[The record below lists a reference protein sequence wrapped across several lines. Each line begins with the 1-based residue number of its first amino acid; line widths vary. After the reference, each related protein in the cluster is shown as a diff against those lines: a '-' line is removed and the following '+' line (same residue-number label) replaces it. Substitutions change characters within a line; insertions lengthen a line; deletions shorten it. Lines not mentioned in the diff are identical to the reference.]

1 MIRIRIAKQFRQ
13 SPKLLLTILAIS
25 LLSVFYGFHNMVMA
39 SGIWTS
45 QTSNATI
52 TGQLQNAAFGGGKW
66 LAVDPVSSE
75 IVSSAD
81 GITWV
86 KQAVPFIPNDAV
98 YTGTQWVAVGSNAAN
113 IMTSPTGNS
122 GTWIQQASGTVNDLY
137 AVAYSGSRIVAVG
150 KGGVITTSTDGISW
164 SSQTKGS
171 EDLNRVLYGGG
182 KFIAAGSAGTIY
194 SSSDGITWTL
204 QTSGTTNDLWGG
216 AYGSSLFIAVGS
228 SGTLLTS
235 PDGATWTSRA
245 VPNGSAG
252 INGAAY
258 GAGKFVAAGDNGKI
272 ISSSDGVTWTN
283 ETSNTTKFFNAV
295 AYGQSQ
301 FVAVGQEGWME
312 SQALSTNANLSNLTL
327 SQGSLSP
334 PFAAG
339 TISYTSAAA
348 NAVSSIEV
356 TAILADSN
364 ATVKLNGSAAASG
377 SAVTIPLNI
386 GSNPIT
392 ILVTAQDGTTQKTYT
407 VTVNRAASSNADLS
421 NLIVDQGTLTPVFES
436 GTISYTNDVAH
447 PVSSLNV
454 TPIIAD
460 STATLKV
467 NGTAATSGSPV
478 NLPITVG
485 SNTITIVVTAQD
497 GTTQKIYTVLVNRA
511 ASSNADLSNLIV
523 DQGTLTPAFES
534 GIISYKDDVA
544 YPVSSLNVTPTIAD
558 STAALKVNG
567 NTETNGK
574 AVTVPLNIGT
584 NTITVE
590 VTAQDNSKKSYTI
603 TVTRAAPSN
612 NADLSNLVLDQGT
625 LSPVF
630 ASGIISYT
638 NDVAYPVSS
647 LNVTPTIADN
657 TAVLKV
663 NGNTVTSGSGVTIPL
678 NVGANTITVEVTA
691 QDNSTK
697 TYTVTVNRAAPSNNA
712 DLSDLILDQ
721 GSLSPAFA
729 SGIISYTNDVGYLV
743 SSLNV
748 TPTIA
753 DNKATLKVNGNEA
766 TSGNAVTVPLNVG
779 ANTVMVVVTA
789 QDNSTRTYTV
799 TVNRAAPSNNADLSN
814 LMLDQGTLSPAFA
827 SGTISYTGAVAYPV
841 SSLKVTPTLADN
853 TSTLKVN
860 GNTVTS
866 GNAATVPLNVGAN
879 TVTVVVTAEDNSTKT
894 YTVTVSR
901 AASNNADLTSLSL
914 STGTLNP
921 AFSSGTTSYAASVMN
936 SVYSVQVFAVPVDS
950 QARYEIIADGTTVT
964 GAVYLNH
971 IGSNT
976 VSVKVTAPDHVSSK
990 TYTID
995 VNKQGLG
1002 VADISTITYMN
1013 KILQRTSN
1021 SYHLDV
1027 GYEIKSVDLS
1037 VVLSDPNASFSVTG
1051 ATYTA
1056 NSILVSNLATGT
1068 RSLTIVVTTHD
1079 GQQKSF
1085 EVTINRSAQPSLG
1098 YVDLNGDGNIT
1109 VEDVSHFSTHMF
1121 DINQDGKIDSD
1132 DMRFMLLQILPIIIK

>member
-1 MIRIRIAKQFRQ
+1 MIRIRIAKQLRQ

-52 TGQLQNAAFGGGKW
+52 TGQLQNVAFGGGKW

-171 EDLNRVLYGGG
+171 QDLNRVLYGGG

-258 GAGKFVAAGDNGKI
+258 GTGKFVAAGDNGKI

-339 TISYTSAAA
+339 TISYTSAVAH
-348 NAVSSIEV
+348 AVSSIEV
-356 TAILADSN
+356 TAIIADSN

-386 GSNPIT
+386 GSNTIT

-523 DQGTLTPAFES
+523 DQGTLTPAF
-534 GIISYKDDVA
+534 
-544 YPVSSLNVTPTIAD
+544 
-558 STAALKVNG
+558 
-567 NTETNGK
+567 
-574 AVTVPLNIGT
+574 
-584 NTITVE
+584 
-590 VTAQDNSKKSYTI
+590 
-603 TVTRAAPSN
+603 
-612 NADLSNLVLDQGT
+612 
-625 LSPVF
+625 

-638 NDVAYPVSS
+638 NDVGYLVSS

-657 TAVLKV
+657 TAALKV

-712 DLSDLILDQ
+712 DLSNLILDQ
-721 GSLSPAFA
+721 GSLSPVFA

-753 DNKATLKVNGNEA
+753 DNKATLKVNGNAA

-779 ANTVMVVVTA
+779 ANTVIVVVTA

-814 LMLDQGTLSPAFA
+814 LMLDQGSLSPVFA
-827 SGTISYTGAVAYPV
+827 SGIISYTNDVGYLV
-841 SSLKVTPTLADN
+841 SSLNVTPTIADN
-853 TSTLKVN
+853 KATLKVN
-860 GNTVTS
+860 GNAATS
-866 GNAATVPLNVGAN
+866 GNAVTVPLNVGAN
-879 TVTVVVTAEDNSTKT
+879 TVTVVVTAQDNSTKT

-901 AASNNADLTSLSL
+901 AASNNADLSSLSL

-1098 YVDLNGDGNIT
+1098 YVDLNGDGKIT

>member
-1 MIRIRIAKQFRQ
+1 MMIRIRIAKQFRQ

-137 AVAYSGSRIVAVG
+137 ALAYSGSRIVAVG

-171 EDLNRVLYGGG
+171 QDLNRVLYGGG

-272 ISSSDGVTWTN
+272 ISSSDGVAWTN

-295 AYGQSQ
+295 AYGESQ

-339 TISYTSAAA
+339 TISYTSAVA

-386 GSNPIT
+386 GSNTIT

-407 VTVNRAASSNADLS
+407 VTVNRAASSNAELS

-436 GTISYTNDVAH
+436 GT
-447 PVSSLNV
+447 
-454 TPIIAD
+454 
-460 STATLKV
+460 
-467 NGTAATSGSPV
+467 
-478 NLPITVG
+478 
-485 SNTITIVVTAQD
+485 
-497 GTTQKIYTVLVNRA
+497 
-511 ASSNADLSNLIV
+511 
-523 DQGTLTPAFES
+523 
-534 GIISYKDDVA
+534 
-544 YPVSSLNVTPTIAD
+544 
-558 STAALKVNG
+558 
-567 NTETNGK
+567 
-574 AVTVPLNIGT
+574 
-584 NTITVE
+584 
-590 VTAQDNSKKSYTI
+590 
-603 TVTRAAPSN
+603 
-612 NADLSNLVLDQGT
+612 
-625 LSPVF
+625 
-630 ASGIISYT
+630 
-638 NDVAYPVSS
+638 
-647 LNVTPTIADN
+647 
-657 TAVLKV
+657 
-663 NGNTVTSGSGVTIPL
+663 
-678 NVGANTITVEVTA
+678 
-691 QDNSTK
+691 
-697 TYTVTVNRAAPSNNA
+697 
-712 DLSDLILDQ
+712 
-721 GSLSPAFA
+721 
-729 SGIISYTNDVGYLV
+729 ISYTNDVGYLV

-753 DNKATLKVNGNEA
+753 DNKATLKVNGNA
-766 TSGNAVTVPLNVG
+766 APSGNAVTVPLNVG
-779 ANTVMVVVTA
+779 ANTVTVVVTA

-879 TVTVVVTAEDNSTKT
+879 TVTVVVTAQDNSTKT
-894 YTVTVSR
+894 YTATVSR
-901 AASNNADLTSLSL
+901 AASNNADLSSLSL

-921 AFSSGTTSYAASVMN
+921 AFFSGTTSYAASVMN
-936 SVYSVQVFAVPVDS
+936 SVYSVQVFAVPVES
-950 QARYEIIADGTTVT
+950 QARFEIIADGTTVT

>member
-1 MIRIRIAKQFRQ
+1 MMIRIRIAKQFRQ
-13 SPKLLLTILAIS
+13 SPKLLLTIVAIS

-52 TGQLQNAAFGGGKW
+52 TGQLQNVAFGGGKW

-137 AVAYSGSRIVAVG
+137 AVGYSGSRIVAVG

-171 EDLNRVLYGGG
+171 QDLNRVLYGGG

-258 GAGKFVAAGDNGKI
+258 GTGKFVAAGDNGKI

-295 AYGQSQ
+295 ANGQSQ

-339 TISYTSAAA
+339 TISYTSAVAH
-348 NAVSSIEV
+348 AVSSIEV

-377 SAVTIPLNI
+377 SVVTIPLNI
-386 GSNPIT
+386 GSNTIT

-407 VTVNRAASSNADLS
+407 VTVTRAASSNADLS

-485 SNTITIVVTAQD
+485 TNTITIVVTAQD

-511 ASSNADLSNLIV
+511 ASSNADLSNFIV
-523 DQGTLTPAFES
+523 DQGTLTPA
-534 GIISYKDDVA
+534 
-544 YPVSSLNVTPTIAD
+544 
-558 STAALKVNG
+558 
-567 NTETNGK
+567 
-574 AVTVPLNIGT
+574 
-584 NTITVE
+584 
-590 VTAQDNSKKSYTI
+590 
-603 TVTRAAPSN
+603 
-612 NADLSNLVLDQGT
+612 
-625 LSPVF
+625 F

-638 NDVAYPVSS
+638 NDVAYPISS
-647 LNVTPTIADN
+647 LNLTPTIADN

-712 DLSDLILDQ
+712 DLSNLILDQ
-721 GSLSPAFA
+721 GSLSPVFA

-753 DNKATLKVNGNEA
+753 DNKATLKVNGNAA

-779 ANTVMVVVTA
+779 ANTVTVVVTA
-789 QDNSTRTYTV
+789 QDNSTKIYTV

-827 SGTISYTGAVAYPV
+827 SGTISYTSAVAYPL

-860 GNTVTS
+860 GNAATS
-866 GNAATVPLNVGAN
+866 GTAVTVPLNVGAN
-879 TVTVVVTAEDNSTKT
+879 TVTVVVTAQDNSTKT

-901 AASNNADLTSLSL
+901 AASNNADLSSLSL

-936 SVYSVQVFAVPVDS
+936 NVYSVQVFAVPVDS